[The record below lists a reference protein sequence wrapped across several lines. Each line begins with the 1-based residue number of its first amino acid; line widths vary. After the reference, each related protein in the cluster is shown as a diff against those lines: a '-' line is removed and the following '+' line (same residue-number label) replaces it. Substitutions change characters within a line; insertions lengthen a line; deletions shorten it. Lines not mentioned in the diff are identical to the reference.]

1 MEETNR
7 VIVSMVEFWLTSRM
21 RAEKREV
28 VCPECG
34 TINPVIFQKLGG
46 TITIFCKTCGE
57 EIHLVFD
64 RTMIDM
70 ELKRPTQKNSQARA
84 QAVTGN
90 E

>member
-1 MEETNR
+1 
-7 VIVSMVEFWLTSRM
+7 MVESGLASRR

-34 TINPVIFQKLGG
+34 TINPVIFQELGG

-57 EIHLVFD
+57 QIHLVFD

-70 ELKRPTQKNSQARA
+70 ELKRPTQKEA
-84 QAVTGN
+84 
-90 E
+90 

>member
-7 VIVSMVEFWLTSRM
+7 VIVSMVESWLTSRM

-57 EIHLVFD
+57 QIRLVLD
-64 RTMIDM
+64 RTMLDM
-70 ELKRPTQKNSQARA
+70 ELKRSTQKEA
-84 QAVTGN
+84 
-90 E
+90 